1 MRPAARSTE
10 ARNQR
15 LIAAAA
21 FVAGCALL
29 YGLLGGRGNDEFE
42 TATAGEDR
50 GYYLTDATLTE
61 MGVDGKPRIVVHAQN
76 IEQQVSD
83 ESVKLTD
90 VRVDYSAE
98 KTGRWQVTAQHG
110 AMTPD
115 RTTMT
120 LAGDVL
126 VTGTEERGA
135 AVISTEQLAYDTRS
149 NFVQTAEPVTVRF
162 GSHELRGRGLRAD
175 LNTGTLRLESNVN
188 GRFTP

>member
-1 MRPAARSTE
+1 
-10 ARNQR
+10 
-15 LIAAAA
+15 
-21 FVAGCALL
+21 
-29 YGLLGGRGNDEFE
+29 
-42 TATAGEDR
+42 
-50 GYYLTDATLTE
+50 
-61 MGVDGKPRIVVHAQN
+61 VHAQN

-90 VRVDYSAE
+90 EQVDYSAQN
-98 KTGRWQVTAQHG
+98 TGRWKVTAQRG

-135 AVISTEQLAYDTRS
+135 AVISTDQLAYDTKT

-162 GSHELRGRGLRAD
+162 GNHELRGRGLRAD